1 MAENQLSVSDVK
13 IKQIML
19 WRPGT
24 PKIDLTPHFGELN
37 LYESV
42 FHNSMTAN
50 LTLVE
55 AVNLPE
61 KFPILGEELIIID
74 FTVTGMPDGHDLNMN
89 PLYMYV
95 HELTNHKFLGPQGVA
110 YSLKLVSE
118 QYMNNIHKYTLY
130 FREST

>member
-95 HELTNHKFLGPQGVA
+95 HELIDCMFFVIKNSNEKINAFNVGPKDGV
-110 YSLKLVSE
+110 KCSE
-118 QYMNNIHKYTLY
+118 IA
-130 FREST
+130 